1 MFYHF
6 SAYKVLSS
14 GHECIKLEN
23 RRFGV
28 FWTSYRT
35 FFFIN
40 DVWPAV
46 CLLFRGA
53 ARRGQNLM
61 NPCTFSCLLW
71 WRGCE
76 SKFFAVFI
84 LCWAMLS
91 SSLIVIWKT
100 NNDTIMWVREHDMVK
115 SSDFS
120 RFGGYPCSTPF
131 GVMTKRGITE
141 ISKIWDLKTSLKRCD
156 IKKSMNVDK
165 KYPMLKTSG

>member
-1 MFYHF
+1 MVFYHF

-40 DVWPAV
+40 GVWPVV
-46 CLLFRGA
+46 CHLFRGA
-53 ARRGQNLM
+53 TRRGQNLM
-61 NPCTFSCLLW
+61 NSWTFSYLLW
-71 WRGCE
+71 WRGCK
-76 SKFFAVFI
+76 SNFYAVFR

-91 SSLIVIWKT
+91 LNLMMVWTTNYDPIV
-100 NNDTIMWVREHDMVK
+100 WVREHDMVK

-120 RFGGYPCSTPF
+120 RFGGYPCSTPC
-131 GVMTKRGITE
+131 GVMTKRGIME
-141 ISKIWDLKTSLKRCD
+141 ISKIWDLKTSLKRHG
-156 IKKSMNVDK
+156 I
-165 KYPMLKTSG
+165 

>member
-1 MFYHF
+1 MVFYHF

-14 GHECIKLEN
+14 GQECIKLEN

-40 DVWPAV
+40 NACPAV
-46 CLLFRGA
+46 CLPSRGA
-53 ARRGQNLM
+53 ARRGQNLI
-61 NPCTFSCLLW
+61 NPCTFSYLPW

-76 SKFFAVFI
+76 SIFFTVFI
-84 LCWAMLS
+84 FCWSMLS
-91 SSLIVIWKT
+91 SSLMLIWTT
-100 NNDTIMWVREHDMVK
+100 NIDTIEWVREHDMVK

-131 GVMTKRGITE
+131 GVMTKRGIKE
-141 ISKIWDLKTSLKRCD
+141 ISKIWDLKTSLKRYE
-156 IKKSMNVDK
+156 I
-165 KYPMLKTSG
+165 

>member
-40 DVWPAV
+40 GVWPV
-46 CLLFRGA
+46 VGHLFRGA
-53 ARRGQNLM
+53 TRRGQNLM
-61 NPCTFSCLLW
+61 NSWTFSYLLW

-76 SKFFAVFI
+76 SNFFAVFR
-84 LCWAMLS
+84 LCLAMLPL
-91 SSLIVIWKT
+91 SLMVIWTT
-100 NNDTIMWVREHDMVK
+100 NHDPIVWVREHDMVK

-120 RFGGYPCSTPF
+120 RFGGYPCSTPC
-131 GVMTKRGITE
+131 GVMTKRGIME
-141 ISKIWDLKTSLKRCD
+141 ISKIWDLETSLRRNN
-156 IKKSMNVDK
+156 I
-165 KYPMLKTSG
+165 

>member
-1 MFYHF
+1 M
-6 SAYKVLSS
+6 LSS
-14 GHECIKLEN
+14 GHECIKLKN

-28 FWTSYRT
+28 FWRSYRT

-76 SKFFAVFI
+76 SNFFAVFR
-84 LCWAMLS
+84 LCLAMLPL
-91 SSLIVIWKT
+91 SLMVIWTT
-100 NNDTIMWVREHDMVK
+100 NHDPIVWVREHDMVK